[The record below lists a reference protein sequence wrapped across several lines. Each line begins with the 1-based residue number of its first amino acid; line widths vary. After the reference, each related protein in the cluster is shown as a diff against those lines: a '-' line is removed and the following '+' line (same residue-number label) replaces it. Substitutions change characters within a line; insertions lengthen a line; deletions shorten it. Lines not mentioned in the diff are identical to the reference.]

1 RRREK
6 EDLRLRGQ
14 TGLPRIA
21 CRRSLV
27 LVRGDANLQKTSM
40 VSGFSRDR
48 VERLGEVYAECP
60 APQDGVSSRPRG
72 TARGDSPVKTEVC
85 DLVRSRSL
93 PPGPNRRALLEEGRN
108 ALLLVLGRKA
118 EAEEIALV
126 GEAVLERQPLARA
139 DRFLGDLERQG
150 RERGDLGRQLQR
162 LRAQLFVR
170 VDQLDEADTQRF
182 RGVDHLAREDQ
193 AHRLAGAD
201 QARQALAAAAA
212 GDQAELDLRLAEA

>member
-72 TARGDSPVKTEVC
+72 TARGDSPVKPEVC
-85 DLVRSRSL
+85 DLS
-93 PPGPNRRALLEEGRN
+93 ALAPYRPVQTAGRFS
-108 ALLLVLGRKA
+108 RKA
-118 EAEEIALV
+118 AT
-126 GEAVLERQPLARA
+126 PS
-139 DRFLGDLERQG
+139 FLSSVE
-150 RERGDLGRQLQR
+150 
-162 LRAQLFVR
+162 
-170 VDQLDEADTQRF
+170 
-182 RGVDHLAREDQ
+182 
-193 AHRLAGAD
+193 
-201 QARQALAAAAA
+201 
-212 GDQAELDLRLAEA
+212 